1 MDPDVFPSPN
11 LVVLTK
17 TRVRDLFEFYF
28 RNDQVRT
35 VYKQLRQ
42 TQQEALKKLQQQ
54 LLENASA
61 PAQLQDS
68 IVATTDEAVD
78 GCKFG
83 LIFSLT

>member
-1 MDPDVFPSPN
+1 MDDVFPSPN

-28 RNDQVRT
+28 RDDQVRT

-54 LLENASA
+54 QLLENASA
-61 PAQLQDS
+61 LAQLQDS
-68 IVATTDEAVD
+68 IVTTTDEAVD